1 MPYVSFFSLESF
13 VTMDRSCKVSGCL
26 ATIGNA
32 VILQY
37 NGVVESITVLLPLNP
52 STPKHWFLIWRG
64 GGIQCFTWEKTKGF
78 KPGTFS
84 LQLTALSTWFQ
95 VTFNISQAPSKR

>member
-1 MPYVSFFSLESF
+1 
-13 VTMDRSCKVSGCL
+13 MDRSCKVSGCL

-64 GGIQCFTWEKTKGF
+64 GGYNVL
-78 KPGTFS
+78 PGKKQKDS
-84 LQLTALSTWFQ
+84 NLELLVYS
-95 VTFNISQAPSKR
+95 